1 MSLQYYKKSARHPFA
16 TTLAEELFQ
25 NNFVPSDT
33 DFRIFRDHRGVPGL
47 DMAHALNGYIY
58 HTKYDNFHNLER
70 GTYQTTG
77 DNVLALAWALA
88 NAEELTNPEVRMH
101 MNSIECFVLNNHS

>member
-1 MSLQYYKKSARHPFA
+1 M
-16 TTLAEELFQ
+16 AEELFE
-25 NNFVPSDT
+25 NNFIPSDT
-33 DFRIFRDHRGVPGL
+33 DFRIFRDHGGVPGL

-77 DNVLALAWALA
+77 DNVLAITWAIA
-88 NAEELTNPEVRMH
+88 NADELTNPEARYQCYIYVYVFQFGKM
-101 MNSIECFVLNNHS
+101 FHSLSVATC